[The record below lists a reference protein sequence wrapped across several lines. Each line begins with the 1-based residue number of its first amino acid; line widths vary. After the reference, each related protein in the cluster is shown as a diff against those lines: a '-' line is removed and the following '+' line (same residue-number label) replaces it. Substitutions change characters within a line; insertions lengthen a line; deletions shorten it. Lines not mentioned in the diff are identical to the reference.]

1 MTTNYTA
8 SRFIKDYKFPNLK
21 KQTFTFIVQ
30 AGTGGG
36 GGAGSSLLTNAINK
50 SIEYDLDYVTNGVIK
65 RGKFVKFVTRP
76 DILFTAHNLPYTT
89 PTINTPPTAV
99 DNNAI
104 NGFAVAG
111 LFGPGNITA
120 PAAGFTIGFNKI
132 GTFWYPPFLGSFLN
146 EESMDRGW
154 NWGYYNG
161 STAEPLVF
169 PDENSVRRLEEE
181 IFKP

>member
-1 MTTNYTA
+1 M
-8 SRFIKDYKFPNLK
+8 
-21 KQTFTFIVQ
+21 
-30 AGTGGG
+30 
-36 GGAGSSLLTNAINK
+36 
-50 SIEYDLDYVTNGVIK
+50 
-65 RGKFVKFVTRP
+65 
-76 DILFTAHNLPYTT
+76 
-89 PTINTPPTAV
+89 